1 MANRDRNMPEP
12 DYLQRLLAGEITPE
26 LIRRGTDID
35 WRFYGDFNT
44 NLYRPEPI
52 VGEFVDPWEGKVA
65 AILSKHAWGMW
76 ILDGPKGSGKTG
88 MAVTCAFYFHH
99 LFGRPVASNFPVKP
113 AFGPCR
119 YFTLDEVKDQLDRL
133 HSLGKVAGTADWQSL
148 DLGSYNI
155 WLPGHIILDDEFHR
169 EVGNRRTM
177 TDENL
182 LITNLTKE
190 IRHYDITWLG
200 LTPDKEELDSKK
212 INNPLFMSTEVRC
225 SWEADELTGRQYIR
239 GVFYQNEQTS
249 GSGWQRVSGPPD
261 VMRVDVA
268 RFCNLWWTKG
278 AISGGAKLNRDGKEE
293 KKMKLADGVAV
304 GAGDGVEVGDE
315 WEDVVEE

>member
-1 MANRDRNMPEP
+1 MGDMSE
-12 DYLQRLLAGEITPE
+12 LQKLLAGDITPE
-26 LIRRGTDID
+26 LIRKGTSID

-44 NLYRPEPI
+44 MLYHPEPI
-52 VGEFVDPWEGKVA
+52 VGEFVDRWEAMVA

-88 MAVTCAFYFHH
+88 FAVTCAFFFAQ
-99 LFGRPVASNFPVKP
+99 LFGRPIASNFPVKP

-119 YFTLDEVKDQLDRL
+119 YFTLDEIKDQLDRL
-133 HSLGKVAGTADWQSL
+133 HSLGKMAGTADWQAV
-148 DLGSYNI
+148 DLRRYDI
-155 WLPGHIILDDEFHR
+155 WLPGMVILDDEFHR
-169 EVGNRRTM
+169 EVGNRRVM
-177 TDENL
+177 SDENL
-182 LITNLTKE
+182 LITNITKE

-225 SWEADELTGRQYIR
+225 SYEVDDLTGKHYIR
-239 GVFYQNEQTS
+239 GVLYQNEQTS
-249 GSGWQRVSGPPD
+249 GSGWQRVAGPPD

-278 AISGGAKLNRDGKEE
+278 AISGGAKLSHPGKEE
-293 KKMKLADGVAV
+293 KKMKLREEVAV
-304 GAGDGVEVGDE
+304 RGGSQDPDSSPGIESE
-315 WEDVVEE
+315 WEDAE